1 MKVSELIKRL
11 KTFPEDAEV
20 RLEFVSI
27 SDCISSNDI
36 GEIFETVDN
45 DVCIQSF

>member
-11 KTFPEDAEV
+11 KAFPEDAEV
-20 RLEFVSI
+20 WLEFVSI
-27 SDCISSNDI
+27 SNCISSNDI
-36 GEIFETVDN
+36 GEIYETSDN